1 MQGCL
6 GIYVQK
12 NLIKYAKVSK
22 DRNSFKVEAYGVK
35 FYDGDIEKTIE
46 QIVKE
51 TYSFQVPISINI
63 DNEKYTYSN
72 VFALLKAQDLEKA
85 MDTEF
90 EFFCNNNNQNKNTLE
105 YRKIYAP
112 DKDDR
117 DKLRVLYTYVDKS
130 NVVQRLQILDKFKIQ
145 NVSPIAITIPNLNP
159 VLIQEDCLIVNLE
172 DETEITTVINGKV
185 FSVDKIETGMGK
197 ILRFIEE
204 RENSIQKAY
213 EICKNTTV
221 YTKSGQNLKVE
232 GNEYLDDIITIL
244 FEIIDQ
250 IKNIVAKNGVDV
262 TSIYLTGM
270 GLVINNIDLLFQ
282 EAWIDKK
289 CEILVPY
296 FIEKTNVKINIKDY
310 IEVNSAISLAIQG
323 LDSKKQNI
331 NFDESKMNFQKIMAI
346 LTSDV
351 GKKNSNTKIKGKKS
365 STFNRTSLREIA
377 NMELDFGDRTLL
389 TIVAGL
395 MIVIILFA
403 GVTEVLSKQ
412 IKEKM
417 ASADIIIENSQKE
430 IDKVTKYNSLVN
442 ARTSEYQKLVDKID
456 EANSKVSEEYSS
468 KNAIP
473 NLLNKIMYNI
483 PVGVQLLSI
492 ENQSGKDI
500 VITAQAEKYDQL
512 GYFKAALEEEG
523 ILTDIISTRG
533 TKPGELISITITG
546 KLPY

>member
-172 DETEITTVINGKV
+172 DETEVTTVINGKV

-197 ILRFIEE
+197 ILRLIEE

-221 YTKSGQNLKVE
+221 YKKSGQNLKVE

-244 FEIIDQ
+244 FEIINQ
-250 IKNIVAKNGVDV
+250 IKDIVAKNGVDV

-351 GKKNSNTKIKGKKS
+351 GKKNSNTKIKGRKS
-365 STFNRTSLREIA
+365 STFNRASLREIA

-395 MIVIILFA
+395 MIAIILFV

-417 ASADIIIENSQKE
+417 ASADTIIENSQKE

>member
-172 DETEITTVINGKV
+172 DETEVTTVINGKV

-197 ILRFIEE
+197 ILRLIEE

-244 FEIIDQ
+244 FEIINQ
-250 IKNIVAKNGVDV
+250 IKDIVAKNGVDV

-351 GKKNSNTKIKGKKS
+351 GKKNSNTKIKGRKS
-365 STFNRTSLREIA
+365 STFNRASLREIA

-395 MIVIILFA
+395 MIAIILFV

-417 ASADIIIENSQKE
+417 ASADTIIENSQKE

-442 ARTSEYQKLVDKID
+442 ARTSEYQKLVDKTD

>member
-172 DETEITTVINGKV
+172 DETEVTTVINGKV

-197 ILRFIEE
+197 ILRLIEE

-244 FEIIDQ
+244 FEIINQ
-250 IKNIVAKNGVDV
+250 IKDIVAKNGVDV

-351 GKKNSNTKIKGKKS
+351 GKKNSNTKIKGRKS
-365 STFNRTSLREIA
+365 STFNRASLREIA

-395 MIVIILFA
+395 MIVIILFV

-417 ASADIIIENSQKE
+417 ASADTIIENSQKE

>member
-172 DETEITTVINGKV
+172 DETEVTTVINGKV

-197 ILRFIEE
+197 ILRLIEE

-232 GNEYLDDIITIL
+232 GNEYLNDIITIL
-244 FEIIDQ
+244 FEIINQ
-250 IKNIVAKNGVDV
+250 IKDIVAKNGVDV

-351 GKKNSNTKIKGKKS
+351 GKKNSNTKIKGRKS
-365 STFNRTSLREIA
+365 STFNRASLREIA

-395 MIVIILFA
+395 MIAIILFV

-417 ASADIIIENSQKE
+417 ASADTIIENSQKE

>member
-172 DETEITTVINGKV
+172 DETEVTTVINGKV

-197 ILRFIEE
+197 ILRLIEE

-244 FEIIDQ
+244 FEIINQ
-250 IKNIVAKNGVDV
+250 IKDIVAKNGVDV

-351 GKKNSNTKIKGKKS
+351 GKKNSNTKIKGRKS
-365 STFNRTSLREIA
+365 STFNRASLREIA

-395 MIVIILFA
+395 MIAIILFV

-412 IKEKM
+412 IKERM
-417 ASADIIIENSQKE
+417 ASADTIIENSQKE

>member
-172 DETEITTVINGKV
+172 DETEVTTVINGKV

-197 ILRFIEE
+197 ILRLIEE

-244 FEIIDQ
+244 FEIINQ
-250 IKNIVAKNGVDV
+250 IKDIVAKNGVDV

-351 GKKNSNTKIKGKKS
+351 GKKNSNTKIKGRKS
-365 STFNRTSLREIA
+365 STFNRASLREIA

-389 TIVAGL
+389 TIVAEL
-395 MIVIILFA
+395 MIAIILFV

-417 ASADIIIENSQKE
+417 ASADTIIENSQKE

>member
-22 DRNSFKVEAYGVK
+22 DRSNLKIEAYGVK

-51 TYSFQVPISINI
+51 TYSFQLPISINI
-63 DNEKYTYSN
+63 GDEKYTYSN

-90 EFFCNNNNQNKNTLE
+90 EFFCNNNNLNKNTLE
-105 YRKIYAP
+105 YRKISSP
-112 DKDDR
+112 STEDR
-117 DKLRVLYTYVDKS
+117 DKLRVVYSYVDKS
-130 NVVQRLQILDKFKIQ
+130 SVVQTLQLLDKFKIH
-145 NVSPIAITIPNLNP
+145 NVSPIAITIPNLNEAL
-159 VLIQEDCLIVNLE
+159 VQEDCLIVNLE
-172 DETEITTVINGKV
+172 EETEVTTIINGKIY
-185 FSVDKIETGMGK
+185 SVDKIETGMGK

-204 RENSIQKAY
+204 RENSIQRAY
-213 EICKNTTV
+213 EVCKNTTV
-221 YTKSGQNLKVE
+221 YTKSGQNLKVD

-244 FEIIDQ
+244 FEIIDK
-250 IKNIVAKNGVDV
+250 IKEVVVRNGVDIN
-262 TSIYLTGM
+262 SIYLTGM

-282 EAWIDKK
+282 ENWIDKK

-323 LDSKKQNI
+323 LDNKNQEI
-331 NFDESKMNFQKIMAI
+331 NFDESKMTFQKFMTI

-351 GKKNSNTKIKGKKS
+351 GKGTKIKTKRPKQKL
-365 STFNRTSLREIA
+365 TAKDIA
-377 NMELDFGDRTLL
+377 NLELDFTDRILL
-389 TIVAGL
+389 TVVAGL
-395 MIVIILFA
+395 LLVIILFI
-403 GVTEVLSKQ
+403 GVTEVLSRQ
-412 IKEKM
+412 INEKIFV
-417 ASADIIIENSQKE
+417 ADNVISASQKE
-430 IDKVTKYNSLVN
+430 INKINQYTTMVN
-442 ARTSEYQKLVDKID
+442 ARTSEYQSLIDKID
-456 EANSKVSEEYSS
+456 SANSKVSEEYSS

-473 NLLNKIMYNI
+473 NLLNKIMYAI

-523 ILTDIISTRG
+523 ILTDIVSTKG
-533 TKPGELISITITG
+533 VKQGDLISITITG

>member
-172 DETEITTVINGKV
+172 DETEVTTVINGKV

-204 RENSIQKAY
+204 RENSMQKAY

-244 FEIIDQ
+244 FEVINQ
-250 IKNIVAKNGVDV
+250 IKDIVAKNGVDV

-351 GKKNSNTKIKGKKS
+351 GKKNSNTKIKGRKS
-365 STFNRTSLREIA
+365 STFNRASLRKIA

-395 MIVIILFA
+395 MIAIILFV

-417 ASADIIIENSQKE
+417 ASTDTIIENSQKE

>member
-22 DRNSFKVEAYGVK
+22 DHNSFKVEAYGVK

-172 DETEITTVINGKV
+172 DETEVTTVINGKV

-244 FEIIDQ
+244 FEVINQ
-250 IKNIVAKNGVDV
+250 IKDIVAKNGVDV

-351 GKKNSNTKIKGKKS
+351 GKKNSNTKIKARKS
-365 STFNRTSLREIA
+365 STFNRASLREIA

-395 MIVIILFA
+395 MIVIILFV

-417 ASADIIIENSQKE
+417 ASADTIIENSQKE

>member
-35 FYDGDIEKTIE
+35 FYDGDFEKTIE

-172 DETEITTVINGKV
+172 DETEVTTVINGKV

-197 ILRFIEE
+197 ILRLIEE

-244 FEIIDQ
+244 FEIINQ
-250 IKNIVAKNGVDV
+250 IKDIVAKNGVDV

-351 GKKNSNTKIKGKKS
+351 GKKNSNTKIKGRKS
-365 STFNRTSLREIA
+365 STFNRASLREIA

-395 MIVIILFA
+395 MIAIILFV

-417 ASADIIIENSQKE
+417 ASADTIIENSQKE

>member
-22 DRNSFKVEAYGVK
+22 DRSNLKIEAYGVK

-51 TYSFQVPISINI
+51 TYSFQLPISINI
-63 DNEKYTYSN
+63 GDEKYTYSN

-90 EFFCNNNNQNKNTLE
+90 EFFCNNNNLNKNTLE
-105 YRKIYAP
+105 YRKISSP
-112 DKDDR
+112 STEDR
-117 DKLRVLYTYVDKS
+117 DKLRVVYSYVDKS
-130 NVVQRLQILDKFKIQ
+130 SVVQTLQLLDKFKIH
-145 NVSPIAITIPNLNP
+145 NVSPIAITIPNLNETL
-159 VLIQEDCLIVNLE
+159 VQEDCLIVNLE
-172 DETEITTVINGKV
+172 EETEVTTIINGKIY
-185 FSVDKIETGMGK
+185 SVDKIETGMGK

-204 RENSIQKAY
+204 RENSIQRAY
-213 EICKNTTV
+213 EVCKNTTV
-221 YTKSGQNLKVE
+221 YTKSGQNLKVD

-244 FEIIDQ
+244 FEIIDK
-250 IKNIVAKNGVDV
+250 IKETVVRNGVDIN
-262 TSIYLTGM
+262 SIYLTGM

-282 EAWIDKK
+282 ENWIDKK

-323 LDSKKQNI
+323 LDNKNQEI
-331 NFDESKMNFQKIMAI
+331 NFDESKMTFQKFMTI

-351 GKKNSNTKIKGKKS
+351 GKGTKIKTKRPKQKL
-365 STFNRTSLREIA
+365 TAKDIA
-377 NMELDFGDRTLL
+377 NLELDFTDRILL
-389 TIVAGL
+389 TVVAGL
-395 MIVIILFA
+395 LLVIILFI
-403 GVTEVLSKQ
+403 GVTEVLSRQ
-412 IKEKM
+412 INEKI
-417 ASADIIIENSQKE
+417 SVADNVISTSQKE
-430 IDKVTKYNSLVN
+430 INKINQYTTMVN
-442 ARTSEYQKLVDKID
+442 ARTSEYQSLIDKID
-456 EANSKVSEEYSS
+456 SANSKVSEEYSS

-473 NLLNKIMYNI
+473 NLLNKIMYAI

-523 ILTDIISTRG
+523 ILTDIVSTKG
-533 TKPGELISITITG
+533 VKQGDLISITITG

>member
-172 DETEITTVINGKV
+172 DETEVTTVINGKV

-351 GKKNSNTKIKGKKS
+351 GKKNSNTKIKGRKS
-365 STFNRTSLREIA
+365 STFNRASLREIA

-395 MIVIILFA
+395 MIVIILFV

-456 EANSKVSEEYSS
+456 EANSKVSEEYST

>member
-172 DETEITTVINGKV
+172 DETEVTTVINGKV

-197 ILRFIEE
+197 ILRLIEE

-244 FEIIDQ
+244 FEIINQ
-250 IKNIVAKNGVDV
+250 IKDIVAKNGVDV

-351 GKKNSNTKIKGKKS
+351 GKKNSNTKIKGRKS
-365 STFNRTSLREIA
+365 STFNRASLREIA

-395 MIVIILFA
+395 MIAIILFV

-417 ASADIIIENSQKE
+417 ASADTIIENSQKE

-473 NLLNKIMYNI
+473 NLLNRIMYNI

>member
-1 MQGCL
+1 MQDCL

-172 DETEITTVINGKV
+172 DETEVTTVINGKV

-244 FEIIDQ
+244 FEVINQ
-250 IKNIVAKNGVDV
+250 IKDIVAKNGVDV

-323 LDSKKQNI
+323 WEQNEFSE
-331 NFDESKMNFQKIMAI
+331 NH
-346 LTSDV
+346 
-351 GKKNSNTKIKGKKS
+351 GNT
-365 STFNRTSLREIA
+365 
-377 NMELDFGDRTLL
+377 
-389 TIVAGL
+389 
-395 MIVIILFA
+395 
-403 GVTEVLSKQ
+403 
-412 IKEKM
+412 
-417 ASADIIIENSQKE
+417 
-430 IDKVTKYNSLVN
+430 
-442 ARTSEYQKLVDKID
+442 
-456 EANSKVSEEYSS
+456 
-468 KNAIP
+468 
-473 NLLNKIMYNI
+473 NKW
-483 PVGVQLLSI
+483 
-492 ENQSGKDI
+492 
-500 VITAQAEKYDQL
+500 
-512 GYFKAALEEEG
+512 
-523 ILTDIISTRG
+523 RW
-533 TKPGELISITITG
+533 
-546 KLPY
+546 

>member
-22 DRNSFKVEAYGVK
+22 DRSNLKIEAYGVK

-51 TYSFQVPISINI
+51 TYSFQLPISINI
-63 DNEKYTYSN
+63 GDEKYTYSN

-90 EFFCNNNNQNKNTLE
+90 EFFCNNNNLNKNTLE
-105 YRKIYAP
+105 YRKISSP
-112 DKDDR
+112 STEDR
-117 DKLRVLYTYVDKS
+117 DKLRVVYSYVDKS
-130 NVVQRLQILDKFKIQ
+130 SVVQTLQLLDKFKIH
-145 NVSPIAITIPNLNP
+145 NVSPIAITIPNLNEAL
-159 VLIQEDCLIVNLE
+159 VQEDCLIVNLE
-172 DETEITTVINGKV
+172 EETEVTTIINGKIY
-185 FSVDKIETGMGK
+185 SVDKIETGMGK

-204 RENSIQKAY
+204 RENSIQRAY
-213 EICKNTTV
+213 EVCKNTTV
-221 YTKSGQNLKVE
+221 YTKSGQNLKVD

-244 FEIIDQ
+244 FEIIDK
-250 IKNIVAKNGVDV
+250 IKEVVVRNGVDIN
-262 TSIYLTGM
+262 SIYLTGM

-282 EAWIDKK
+282 ENWIDKK

-323 LDSKKQNI
+323 LDNKNQEI
-331 NFDESKMNFQKIMAI
+331 NFDESKMTFQKFMTI

-351 GKKNSNTKIKGKKS
+351 GKGTKIKTKRPKQKL
-365 STFNRTSLREIA
+365 TAKDIA
-377 NMELDFGDRTLL
+377 NLELDFTDRILL
-389 TIVAGL
+389 TVVAGL
-395 MIVIILFA
+395 LLVIILFI
-403 GVTEVLSKQ
+403 GVTEVLSRQ
-412 IKEKM
+412 INEKISV
-417 ASADIIIENSQKE
+417 ADNVISASQKE
-430 IDKVTKYNSLVN
+430 INKINQYTTMVN
-442 ARTSEYQKLVDKID
+442 ARTSEYQSLIDKID
-456 EANSKVSEEYSS
+456 SANSKVSEEYSS

-473 NLLNKIMYNI
+473 NLLNKIMYAI

-523 ILTDIISTRG
+523 ILTDIVSTKG
-533 TKPGELISITITG
+533 VKQGDLISITITG

>member
-22 DRNSFKVEAYGVK
+22 DRSNLKIEAYGVK

-51 TYSFQVPISINI
+51 TYSFQLPISINI
-63 DNEKYTYSN
+63 GDEKYTYSN

-90 EFFCNNNNQNKNTLE
+90 EFFCNNNNLNKNTLE
-105 YRKIYAP
+105 YRKISSP
-112 DKDDR
+112 STEDR
-117 DKLRVLYTYVDKS
+117 DKLRVVYSYVDKS
-130 NVVQRLQILDKFKIQ
+130 SVVQTLQLLDKFKIH
-145 NVSPIAITIPNLNP
+145 NVSPIAITIPNLNETL
-159 VLIQEDCLIVNLE
+159 VQEDCLIVNLE
-172 DETEITTVINGKV
+172 EETEVTTIINGKIY
-185 FSVDKIETGMGK
+185 SVDKIETGMGK

-204 RENSIQKAY
+204 RENSIQRAY
-213 EICKNTTV
+213 EVCKNTTV
-221 YTKSGQNLKVE
+221 YTKSGQNLKVD

-244 FEIIDQ
+244 FEIIDK
-250 IKNIVAKNGVDV
+250 IKEVVVRNGVDIN
-262 TSIYLTGM
+262 SIYLTGM

-282 EAWIDKK
+282 ENWIDKK

-323 LDSKKQNI
+323 LDNKNQEI
-331 NFDESKMNFQKIMAI
+331 NFDESKMTFQKFMTI

-351 GKKNSNTKIKGKKS
+351 GKGTKIKTKRPKQKL
-365 STFNRTSLREIA
+365 TAKDIA
-377 NMELDFGDRTLL
+377 NLELDFTDRILL
-389 TIVAGL
+389 TVVAGL
-395 MIVIILFA
+395 LLVIILFI
-403 GVTEVLSKQ
+403 GVTEVLSRQ
-412 IKEKM
+412 INEKISV
-417 ASADIIIENSQKE
+417 ADNVISASQKE
-430 IDKVTKYNSLVN
+430 INKINQYTTMVN
-442 ARTSEYQKLVDKID
+442 ARTSEYQSLIDKID
-456 EANSKVSEEYSS
+456 SANSKVSEEYSS

-473 NLLNKIMYNI
+473 NLLNKIMYAI

-523 ILTDIISTRG
+523 ILTDIVSTKG
-533 TKPGELISITITG
+533 VKQGDLISITITG

>member
-172 DETEITTVINGKV
+172 DETEVTTVINGKV

-250 IKNIVAKNGVDV
+250 IKNVVAKNGVDV

-351 GKKNSNTKIKGKKS
+351 GKKNSNTKIKGRKS
-365 STFNRTSLREIA
+365 STFNRASLREIA

-395 MIVIILFA
+395 MIVIILFV

-417 ASADIIIENSQKE
+417 ASADTIIENSQKE

>member
-172 DETEITTVINGKV
+172 DETEVTTVINGKV

-197 ILRFIEE
+197 ILRLIEE

-244 FEIIDQ
+244 FEIINQ
-250 IKNIVAKNGVDV
+250 IKDIVAKNGVDV

-351 GKKNSNTKIKGKKS
+351 GKKNSNTKIKGRKS
-365 STFNRTSLREIA
+365 STFNRASLREIA

-395 MIVIILFA
+395 MIAIILFV

-417 ASADIIIENSQKE
+417 ASADTIIENSQKE

>member
-22 DRNSFKVEAYGVK
+22 DRSNLKIEAYGVK

-51 TYSFQVPISINI
+51 TYSFQLPISINI
-63 DNEKYTYSN
+63 GDEKYTYSN

-90 EFFCNNNNQNKNTLE
+90 EFFCNNNNLNKNTLE
-105 YRKIYAP
+105 YRKISSP
-112 DKDDR
+112 STEDR
-117 DKLRVLYTYVDKS
+117 DKLRVVYSYVDKS
-130 NVVQRLQILDKFKIQ
+130 SVVQTLQLLDKFKIH
-145 NVSPIAITIPNLNP
+145 NVSPIAITIPNLNETL
-159 VLIQEDCLIVNLE
+159 VQEDCLIVNLE
-172 DETEITTVINGKV
+172 EETEVTTIINGKIY
-185 FSVDKIETGMGK
+185 SVDKIETGMGK

-204 RENSIQKAY
+204 RENSIQRAY
-213 EICKNTTV
+213 EVCKNTTV
-221 YTKSGQNLKVE
+221 YTKSGQNLKVD

-244 FEIIDQ
+244 FEIIDK
-250 IKNIVAKNGVDV
+250 IKEAVVRNGVDIN
-262 TSIYLTGM
+262 SIYLTGM

-282 EAWIDKK
+282 ENWIDKK

-323 LDSKKQNI
+323 LDNKNQEI
-331 NFDESKMNFQKIMAI
+331 NFDESKMTFQKFMTI

-351 GKKNSNTKIKGKKS
+351 GKGTKIKTKRPKQKL
-365 STFNRTSLREIA
+365 TAKDIA
-377 NMELDFGDRTLL
+377 NLELDFTDRILL
-389 TIVAGL
+389 TVVAGL
-395 MIVIILFA
+395 LLVIILFI
-403 GVTEVLSKQ
+403 GVTEVLSRQ
-412 IKEKM
+412 INEKIFV
-417 ASADIIIENSQKE
+417 ADNVISASQKE
-430 IDKVTKYNSLVN
+430 INKINQYTTMVN
-442 ARTSEYQKLVDKID
+442 ARTSEYQSLIDKID
-456 EANSKVSEEYSS
+456 SANSKVSEEYSS

-473 NLLNKIMYNI
+473 NLLNKIMYAI

-523 ILTDIISTRG
+523 ILTDIVSTKG
-533 TKPGELISITITG
+533 VKQGDLISITITG

>member
-172 DETEITTVINGKV
+172 DETEVTTVINGKV

-197 ILRFIEE
+197 ILRLIEE

-244 FEIIDQ
+244 FEIINQ
-250 IKNIVAKNGVDV
+250 IKDIVAKNGVDV

-351 GKKNSNTKIKGKKS
+351 GKKNSNTKIKGRKS
-365 STFNRTSLREIA
+365 STFNRASLREIA

-395 MIVIILFA
+395 MIAIILVV

-417 ASADIIIENSQKE
+417 ASADTIIENSQKE

>member
-72 VFALLKAQDLEKA
+72 VFALLKSQDLEKA

-172 DETEITTVINGKV
+172 DETEVTTVINGKV

-395 MIVIILFA
+395 MIVIILFV

-412 IKEKM
+412 IKEKT

-430 IDKVTKYNSLVN
+430 IDKITKYNSLVN

>member
-172 DETEITTVINGKV
+172 DETEVTTVINGKV

-197 ILRFIEE
+197 ILRLIEE

-221 YTKSGQNLKVE
+221 YTKTGQNLKVE

-244 FEIIDQ
+244 FEIINQ
-250 IKNIVAKNGVDV
+250 IKDIVAKNGVDV

-351 GKKNSNTKIKGKKS
+351 GKKNSNTKIKGRKS
-365 STFNRTSLREIA
+365 STFNRASLREIA

-395 MIVIILFA
+395 MIAIILFV

-417 ASADIIIENSQKE
+417 ASADTIIENSQKE

>member
-22 DRNSFKVEAYGVK
+22 DRSSFKVEAYGVK

-51 TYSFQVPISINI
+51 TYSFQLPISINI

-90 EFFCNNNNQNKNTLE
+90 EFFCNNNNLNKNTLE
-105 YRKIYAP
+105 YRKISSP
-112 DKDDR
+112 STEDR
-117 DKLRVLYTYVDKS
+117 DKLRVVYSYVDKS
-130 NVVQRLQILDKFKIQ
+130 NVVQTLQLLDKFKIQ
-145 NVSPIAITIPNLNP
+145 NVSPIAITIPNLNK
-159 VLIQEDCLIVNLE
+159 VLVQEDCLIVNLE
-172 DETEITTVINGKV
+172 EETEVTTIINGKIY
-185 FSVDKIETGMGK
+185 SVDKIEDGMGK

-204 RENSIQKAY
+204 RENSIQRAY
-213 EICKNTTV
+213 EVCKNTTV
-221 YTKSGQNLKVE
+221 YTKSGQNLKVD

-244 FEIIDQ
+244 FEIIDK
-250 IKNIVAKNGVDV
+250 IKDIVVRNGVDIS
-262 TSIYLTGM
+262 SIYLTGM

-282 EAWIDKK
+282 ENWIDKK
-289 CEILVPY
+289 CEILVPS

-323 LDSKKQNI
+323 LDNKNQDI
-331 NFDESKMNFQKIMAI
+331 NFDESKMTFQKFMTI

-351 GKKNSNTKIKGKKS
+351 GKGTKIKTKRPIQKL
-365 STFNRTSLREIA
+365 TAKDIA
-377 NMELDFGDRTLL
+377 NLELDFTDRMLL
-389 TIVAGL
+389 TVVAGL
-395 MIVIILFA
+395 LLVVILFI
-403 GVTEVLSKQ
+403 GVTEVLSRQ
-412 IKEKM
+412 INEKI
-417 ASADIIIENSQKE
+417 ADADKVISASQKE
-430 IDKVTKYNSLVN
+430 VSKIDQYTTMVN
-442 ARTSEYQKLVDKID
+442 ARTSEYQNLIDKID
-456 EANSKVSEEYSS
+456 SANSKVSEEYSS

-473 NLLNKIMYNI
+473 NLLNKIMYAI

-523 ILTDIISTRG
+523 ILTDIVSTKG
-533 TKPGELISITITG
+533 VKQGDLISITITG

>member
-22 DRNSFKVEAYGVK
+22 DRSNLKIEAYGVK

-51 TYSFQVPISINI
+51 TYSFQLPISINI
-63 DNEKYTYSN
+63 GDEKYTYSN

-90 EFFCNNNNQNKNTLE
+90 EFFCNNNNLNKNALE
-105 YRKIYAP
+105 YRKISSP
-112 DKDDR
+112 STEDR
-117 DKLRVLYTYVDKS
+117 DKLRVVYSYVDKS
-130 NVVQRLQILDKFKIQ
+130 SVVQTLQLLDKFKIH
-145 NVSPIAITIPNLNP
+145 NVSPIAITIPNLNEAL
-159 VLIQEDCLIVNLE
+159 VQEDCLIVNLE
-172 DETEITTVINGKV
+172 EETEVTTIINGKIY
-185 FSVDKIETGMGK
+185 SVDKIETGMGK

-204 RENSIQKAY
+204 RENSIQRAY
-213 EICKNTTV
+213 EVCKNTTV
-221 YTKSGQNLKVE
+221 YTKSGQNLKVD

-244 FEIIDQ
+244 FEIIDK
-250 IKNIVAKNGVDV
+250 IKETVVRNGVDIN
-262 TSIYLTGM
+262 SIYLTGM

-282 EAWIDKK
+282 ENWIDKK

-323 LDSKKQNI
+323 LDNKNQEI
-331 NFDESKMNFQKIMAI
+331 NFDESKMTFQKFMTI

-351 GKKNSNTKIKGKKS
+351 GKGTKIKTKRPKQKL
-365 STFNRTSLREIA
+365 TAKDIA
-377 NMELDFGDRTLL
+377 NLELDFTDRILL
-389 TIVAGL
+389 TVVAGL
-395 MIVIILFA
+395 LLVIILFI
-403 GVTEVLSKQ
+403 GVTEVLSRQ
-412 IKEKM
+412 INEKISV
-417 ASADIIIENSQKE
+417 ADNVISASQKE
-430 IDKVTKYNSLVN
+430 INKINQYTTMVN
-442 ARTSEYQKLVDKID
+442 ARTSEYQSLIDKID
-456 EANSKVSEEYSS
+456 SANSKVSEEYSS

-473 NLLNKIMYNI
+473 NLLNKIMYAI

-523 ILTDIISTRG
+523 ILTDIVSTKG
-533 TKPGELISITITG
+533 VKQGDLISITITG

>member
-72 VFALLKAQDLEKA
+72 VFALLKVQDLEKA

-172 DETEITTVINGKV
+172 DETEVTTVINGKV

-351 GKKNSNTKIKGKKS
+351 GKKNSNTKIKGRKS
-365 STFNRTSLREIA
+365 STFNRASLREIA

-395 MIVIILFA
+395 MIAIILFV

-417 ASADIIIENSQKE
+417 ASADTIIENSQKE

-500 VITAQAEKYDQL
+500 VINAQAEKYDQL

-523 ILTDIISTRG
+523 ILIDIISTRG

>member
-130 NVVQRLQILDKFKIQ
+130 NVVQRIQILDKFKIQ

-172 DETEITTVINGKV
+172 DETEVTTVINGKV

-197 ILRFIEE
+197 ILRLIEE

-244 FEIIDQ
+244 FEIINQ
-250 IKNIVAKNGVDV
+250 IKDIVAKNGVDV

-351 GKKNSNTKIKGKKS
+351 GKKNSNTKIKGRKS
-365 STFNRTSLREIA
+365 STFNRASLREIA

-395 MIVIILFA
+395 MIAIILFV

-417 ASADIIIENSQKE
+417 ASADTIIENSQKE

>member
-22 DRNSFKVEAYGVK
+22 DRSNLKIEAYGVK

-51 TYSFQVPISINI
+51 TYSFQLPISINI
-63 DNEKYTYSN
+63 GDEKYTYSN

-90 EFFCNNNNQNKNTLE
+90 EFFCNNNNLNKNALE
-105 YRKIYAP
+105 YRKISSP
-112 DKDDR
+112 STEDR
-117 DKLRVLYTYVDKS
+117 DKLRVVYSYVDKS
-130 NVVQRLQILDKFKIQ
+130 SVVQTLQLLDKFKIH
-145 NVSPIAITIPNLNP
+145 NVSPIAITIPNLNETL
-159 VLIQEDCLIVNLE
+159 VQEDCLIVNLE
-172 DETEITTVINGKV
+172 EETEVTTIINGKIY
-185 FSVDKIETGMGK
+185 SVDKIETGMGK

-204 RENSIQKAY
+204 RENSIQRAY
-213 EICKNTTV
+213 EVCKNTTV
-221 YTKSGQNLKVE
+221 YTKSGQNLKVD

-244 FEIIDQ
+244 FEIIDK
-250 IKNIVAKNGVDV
+250 IKEVVVRNGVDIN
-262 TSIYLTGM
+262 SIYLTGM

-282 EAWIDKK
+282 ENWIDKK

-323 LDSKKQNI
+323 LDNKNQEI
-331 NFDESKMNFQKIMAI
+331 NFDESKMTFQKFMTI

-351 GKKNSNTKIKGKKS
+351 GKGTKIKTKRPKQKL
-365 STFNRTSLREIA
+365 TAKDIA
-377 NMELDFGDRTLL
+377 NLELDFTDRTLL
-389 TIVAGL
+389 TVVAGL
-395 MIVIILFA
+395 LLVIILFI
-403 GVTEVLSKQ
+403 GVTEVLSRQ
-412 IKEKM
+412 INEKIFV
-417 ASADIIIENSQKE
+417 ADNVISASQKE
-430 IDKVTKYNSLVN
+430 INKINQYTTMVN
-442 ARTSEYQKLVDKID
+442 ARTSEYQSLIDKID
-456 EANSKVSEEYSS
+456 SANSKVSEEYSS

-473 NLLNKIMYNI
+473 NLLNKIMYAI

-523 ILTDIISTRG
+523 ILTDIVSTKG
-533 TKPGELISITITG
+533 VKQGDLISITITG

>member
-172 DETEITTVINGKV
+172 DETEVTTVINGKV
-185 FSVDKIETGMGK
+185 FSVDKIETGMGR
-197 ILRFIEE
+197 ILRLIEE

-244 FEIIDQ
+244 FEIINQ
-250 IKNIVAKNGVDV
+250 IKDIVAKNGVDV

-351 GKKNSNTKIKGKKS
+351 GKKNSNTKIKGRKS
-365 STFNRTSLREIA
+365 STFNRASLREIA

-395 MIVIILFA
+395 MIAIILFV

-417 ASADIIIENSQKE
+417 ASADTIIENSQKE

>member
-172 DETEITTVINGKV
+172 DETEVTTVINGKV

-351 GKKNSNTKIKGKKS
+351 GKKNSNTKIKGRKS
-365 STFNRTSLREIA
+365 STFNRASLREIA

-395 MIVIILFA
+395 MIVIILFV

-412 IKEKM
+412 IKEKT

>member
-172 DETEITTVINGKV
+172 DETEVTTVINGKV

-197 ILRFIEE
+197 ILRLIEE

-244 FEIIDQ
+244 FEIINQ
-250 IKNIVAKNGVDV
+250 IKDIVAKNGVDV

-351 GKKNSNTKIKGKKS
+351 GKKNSNTKIKGRKS
-365 STFNRTSLREIA
+365 STFNRASLREIA

-395 MIVIILFA
+395 MIAIILFV

-417 ASADIIIENSQKE
+417 ASADTIIENSQKE

-456 EANSKVSEEYSS
+456 EANSKVSEDYSS

>member
-22 DRNSFKVEAYGVK
+22 DHNSFKVEAYGVK

-172 DETEITTVINGKV
+172 DETEVTTVINGKV

-197 ILRFIEE
+197 ILRLIEE

-244 FEIIDQ
+244 FEIINQ
-250 IKNIVAKNGVDV
+250 IKDIVAKNGVDV

-351 GKKNSNTKIKGKKS
+351 GKKNSNTKIKARKS
-365 STFNRTSLREIA
+365 STFNRASLREIA

-395 MIVIILFA
+395 MIVIILFV

-417 ASADIIIENSQKE
+417 ASADTIIENSQKE

>member
-1 MQGCL
+1 M
-6 GIYVQK
+6 
-12 NLIKYAKVSK
+12 
-22 DRNSFKVEAYGVK
+22 
-35 FYDGDIEKTIE
+35 
-46 QIVKE
+46 
-51 TYSFQVPISINI
+51 
-63 DNEKYTYSN
+63 
-72 VFALLKAQDLEKA
+72 FALLKAQDLEKA

-172 DETEITTVINGKV
+172 DETEVTTVINGKV

-197 ILRFIEE
+197 ILRLIEE

-244 FEIIDQ
+244 FEIINQ
-250 IKNIVAKNGVDV
+250 IKDIVAKNGVDV

-351 GKKNSNTKIKGKKS
+351 GKKNSNTKIKGRKS
-365 STFNRTSLREIA
+365 STFNRASLREIA

-395 MIVIILFA
+395 MIAIILFV

-417 ASADIIIENSQKE
+417 ASADTIIENSQKE

>member
-22 DRNSFKVEAYGVK
+22 DRSNLKIEAYGVK

-51 TYSFQVPISINI
+51 TYSFQLPISINI
-63 DNEKYTYSN
+63 GDEKYTYSN

-90 EFFCNNNNQNKNTLE
+90 EFFCNNNNLNKNTLE
-105 YRKIYAP
+105 YRKISSP
-112 DKDDR
+112 STEDR
-117 DKLRVLYTYVDKS
+117 DKLRVVYSYVDKS
-130 NVVQRLQILDKFKIQ
+130 SVVQTLQLLDKFKIH
-145 NVSPIAITIPNLNP
+145 NVSPIAITIPNLNETL
-159 VLIQEDCLIVNLE
+159 VQEDCLIVNLE
-172 DETEITTVINGKV
+172 EETEVTTIINGKIY
-185 FSVDKIETGMGK
+185 SVDKIETGMGK

-204 RENSIQKAY
+204 RENSIQRAY
-213 EICKNTTV
+213 EVCKNTTV
-221 YTKSGQNLKVE
+221 YTKSGQNLKVD

-244 FEIIDQ
+244 FEIIDK
-250 IKNIVAKNGVDV
+250 IKEAVVRNGVDIN
-262 TSIYLTGM
+262 SIYLTGM

-282 EAWIDKK
+282 ENWIDKK

-323 LDSKKQNI
+323 LDNKNQEI
-331 NFDESKMNFQKIMAI
+331 NFDESKMTFQKFMTI

-351 GKKNSNTKIKGKKS
+351 GKGTKIKTKRPKQKL
-365 STFNRTSLREIA
+365 TAKDIA
-377 NMELDFGDRTLL
+377 NLELDFTDRILL
-389 TIVAGL
+389 TVVAGL
-395 MIVIILFA
+395 LLVIILFI
-403 GVTEVLSKQ
+403 GVTEVLSRQ
-412 IKEKM
+412 INEKISV
-417 ASADIIIENSQKE
+417 ADNVISASQKE
-430 IDKVTKYNSLVN
+430 INKINQYTTMVN
-442 ARTSEYQKLVDKID
+442 ARTSEYQSLIDKID
-456 EANSKVSEEYSS
+456 SANSKVSEEYSS

-473 NLLNKIMYNI
+473 NLLNKIMYAI

-523 ILTDIISTRG
+523 ILTDIVSTKG
-533 TKPGELISITITG
+533 VKQGDLISITITG